1 MLFCVLVAGP
11 DEVLF
16 GRKGLAVLHDPKFS
30 LGDMTDHSVH
40 HHLIFGSLRT
50 RLNDDVTQRDSLEAG
65 DYGWSLA
72 IDTVHDTRRHCR
84 VLIVRGLRSGRL
96 HHGGRPRGRTDYVT
110 QAVLIAKQMP
120 GTPVKLLWSREED
133 MTQGAYHPV
142 TQCR

>member
-1 MLFCVLVAGP
+1 MLYCVLVAGP

-40 HHLIFGSLRT
+40 HHLAFGSLRT

-84 VLIVRGLRSGRL
+84 VLMVRGLRSSGLDHSGRRGC
-96 HHGGRPRGRTDYVT
+96 HSDRQCRPSVELFH
-110 QAVLIAKQMP
+110 VVLLIA
-120 GTPVKLLWSREED
+120 
-133 MTQGAYHPV
+133 
-142 TQCR
+142 

>member
-1 MLFCVLVAGP
+1 MLFFLLVAGP

-72 IDTVHDTRRHCR
+72 IDTVHDTRRHFR

-96 HHGGRPRGRTDYVT
+96 HHSARRGCHPNSHMLSSSDLCVSAPPIY
-110 QAVLIAKQMP
+110 LI
-120 GTPVKLLWSREED
+120 R
-133 MTQGAYHPV
+133 
-142 TQCR
+142 